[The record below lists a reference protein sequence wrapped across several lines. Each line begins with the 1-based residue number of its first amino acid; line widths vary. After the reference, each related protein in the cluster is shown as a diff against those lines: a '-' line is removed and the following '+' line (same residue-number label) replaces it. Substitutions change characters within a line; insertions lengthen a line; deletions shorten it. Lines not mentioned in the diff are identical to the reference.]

1 MLTEQVYEIYEKLL
15 ELLVEHLV
23 VDEKEIKKVL
33 ECNLTSDSDLNCYDN
48 SSNDAL
54 DRNRN
59 ELNKSRD
66 SG

>member
-1 MLTEQVYEIYEKLL
+1 MLTEKVYEIYEKLL

-23 VDEKEIKKVL
+23 VDEKEIKEVL

-54 DRNRN
+54 DKNRK
-59 ELNKSRD
+59 ELNKSHN